1 MTDFMREVLPIVL
14 AAGIATPLGML
25 AMWAIERWWREDR

>member
-14 AAGIATPLGML
+14 AAGIAAPLGML
-25 AMWAIERWWREDR
+25 MMWAIDKYFDER